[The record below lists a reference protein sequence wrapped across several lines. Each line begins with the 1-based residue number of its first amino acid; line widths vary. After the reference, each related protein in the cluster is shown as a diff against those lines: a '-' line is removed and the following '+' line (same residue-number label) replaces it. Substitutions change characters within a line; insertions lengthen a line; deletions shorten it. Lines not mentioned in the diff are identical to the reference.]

1 MPSAE
6 IWLDGY
12 HGLMQKPFQSL
23 ISLQS
28 SSFTCSLFSKK
39 GLPKV
44 FMRLWIKVWCSAE
57 CILKRKGVAKIDWS
71 ALLMIG
77 SIECIIYW
85 ASNKSVHKQS
95 TQQRFL
101 FLGAFN
107 VDGSPFL
114 LFIINHNALTVLLE
128 PASVLTALRC
138 WVPFPRNP
146 GTDKVGGSTCS
157 LSICAAAFIPH
168 PCKLFIK
175 ETIT

>member
-1 MPSAE
+1 M
-6 IWLDGY
+6 
-12 HGLMQKPFQSL
+12 
-23 ISLQS
+23 
-28 SSFTCSLFSKK
+28 
-39 GLPKV
+39 
-44 FMRLWIKVWCSAE
+44 VWCKNLFRALLVYKVQVLPVH
-57 CILKRKGVAKIDWS
+57 CFPKRPCRRYSWGYKSNHGVQQSVFWKKKGVAKIDWS
-71 ALLMIG
+71 TLLIISSM
-77 SIECIIYW
+77 ECIIYW

-128 PASVLTALRC
+128 PASVLTALCC

-146 GTDKVGGSTCS
+146 GTDKVGGTTCS

-175 ETIT
+175 ETITSGNPSRTT

>member
-12 HGLMQKPFQSL
+12 HGLMQKPFQ
-23 ISLQS
+23 
-28 SSFTCSLFSKK
+28 FMFSKK

-44 FMRLWIKVWCSAE
+44 FMRLWSMVFRWVYSEK
-57 CILKRKGVAKIDWS
+57 KRSCKDRLVHPANDWFNNWS
-71 ALLMIG
+71 
-77 SIECIIYW
+77 IIYW

-128 PASVLTALRC
+128 PASVLT
-138 WVPFPRNP
+138 VPFPRNH

>member
-12 HGLMQKPFQSL
+12 HGLMQKPFQRL
-23 ISLQS
+23 ISLQR

-44 FMRLWIKVWCSAE
+44 FMRLWIKVRCSAE

-71 ALLMIG
+71 TLLMIG

-85 ASNKSVHKQS
+85 ASNKSVHKHS

-107 VDGSPFL
+107 VYGSPFL
-114 LFIINHNALTVLLE
+114 LFIINHNALTMLLE
-128 PASVLTALRC
+128 PASVLTALSSAPSK
-138 WVPFPRNP
+138 WW
-146 GTDKVGGSTCS
+146 
-157 LSICAAAFIPH
+157 H
-168 PCKLFIK
+168 W
-175 ETIT
+175 